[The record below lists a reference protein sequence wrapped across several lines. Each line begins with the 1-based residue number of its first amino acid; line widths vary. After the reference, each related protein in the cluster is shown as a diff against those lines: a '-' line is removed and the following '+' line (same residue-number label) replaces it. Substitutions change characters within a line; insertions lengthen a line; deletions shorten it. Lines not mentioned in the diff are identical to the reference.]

1 MFWRRSD
8 LAATLIFQFG
18 MQHRNIWRRSS
29 LLSHRFPSQFYLSVS
44 PLLSLRHARC
54 VTVAELCQFSALD
67 LNSPTG
73 PVWQLWWSRSETKH
87 KTLAE
92 MDLAALPDS
101 LPAQGSRE
109 TKPWAIRFRKM
120 ILRFD
125 WCTDAWCL
133 TQGSCNGFKED
144 KKTSLHSHFRLLF
157 RKHHLERLCNLYS

>member
-1 MFWRRSD
+1 MLLDATNHCELSLVQIKSFFDSVQIWLLHLFFNLGCNTETFGDALLFW
-8 LAATLIFQFG
+8 LIAFPQF
-18 MQHRNIWRRSS
+18 S
-29 LLSHRFPSQFYLSVS
+29 LSVS

-54 VTVAELCQFSALD
+54 VTVAELCQFSASD

-73 PVWQLWWSRSETKH
+73 PVWQLWRSRSETKH

-125 WCTDAWCL
+125 WCTDA
-133 TQGSCNGFKED
+133 
-144 KKTSLHSHFRLLF
+144 
-157 RKHHLERLCNLYS
+157 

>member
-1 MFWRRSD
+1 MLLD
-8 LAATLIFQFG
+8 ATNHCELSLVQIKSFFDSVQIWLLHLFFNLGCNTETFGDALLFCLIA
-18 MQHRNIWRRSS
+18 
-29 LLSHRFPSQFYLSVS
+29 FPQFYLSVS

-54 VTVAELCQFSALD
+54 VTVAELCQFSASD

-73 PVWQLWWSRSETKH
+73 PVWQLWRSRSETKH

-125 WCTDAWCL
+125 WCTDA
-133 TQGSCNGFKED
+133 
-144 KKTSLHSHFRLLF
+144 
-157 RKHHLERLCNLYS
+157 